1 MLKLIA
7 LQVDNFAGAIVL
19 VIAILFIFILFIT
32 LIRRYKRCPSD
43 RILVV
48 YGKVGGG
55 QSAKCIHGGAAF
67 IFPVIQDYQFM
78 DLTPIS
84 IEVNLVNALSKQNI
98 RVNVPSRFT
107 IGVSTEPGIMQNA
120 AERLL
125 GLGLQEIQELAKEII
140 FGQLRLVVAS
150 MDIEEINSDR
160 DKFLTNISQSV
171 ESELK
176 KVGLKLINVNIT
188 DIVDES
194 GYIEALG
201 KEAAA
206 HAINAARKSVAEK
219 TRDGSI
225 GEANAVQDE
234 RTQVAELQAKAK
246 IGEANAM
253 QTERTQVAAAN
264 AQAKIGEANASQTER
279 VQTASAVALAKI
291 GEAEALKQE
300 RIKTSEA
307 NALAIDGEN
316 KAKISIAESDA
327 LRREKEAE
335 AEKRAI
341 ASEKVQ
347 AAKALEE
354 AYAAEKL
361 AEMARAERVRSTQ
374 LADIVVP
381 AEIDKK
387 KVEID
392 AEAEAENIRRIAKG
406 QADAIL
412 LKAQAEAQGLYEVL
426 TKQAL
431 GLDQIVKAA
440 GNDSKNAVLL
450 LIADKLPELVKT
462 QAEAIKNIKIDKI
475 TVWEGGTSTDGKTS
489 TSNFISGMYKSVP
502 PLQEMFNM
510 AGMQLPDYLKGKTL
524 EEIAEDTK
532 KEQKPIQD
540 KPKQKAIQEEPKKKP
555 IQEDPKQKS
564 DDDDA
569 TKE

>member
-1 MLKLIA
+1 MLNLMM
-7 LQVDNFAGAIVL
+7 LQSSPFAGL
-19 VIAILFIFILFIT
+19 VGIGIAILFIFML
-32 LIRRYKRCPSD
+32 LVAMVKRYKRCPSD

-55 QSAKCIHGGAAF
+55 ESAKCIHGGAAF
-67 IFPVIQDYQFM
+67 ILPVIQDYEFL

-125 GLGLQEIQELAKEII
+125 GLDQDNIQDLAQEII

-150 MDIEEINSDR
+150 MDIEEINNDR

-171 ESELK
+171 ETELK

-234 RTQVAELQAKAK
+234 RS
-246 IGEANAM
+246 
-253 QTERTQVAAAN
+253 QVAAAN
-264 AQAKIGEANASQTER
+264 AQAVEGENTAKI
-279 VQTASAVALAKI
+279 AVA
-291 GEAEALKQE
+291 
-300 RIKTSEA
+300 
-307 NALAIDGEN
+307 N
-316 KAKISIAESDA
+316 SDS
-327 LRREKEAE
+327 LRRQREAE
-335 AEKRAI
+335 AERTAI

-347 AAKALEE
+347 TANALKES
-354 AYAAEKL
+354 YAAEQE
-361 AEMARAERVRSTQ
+361 AEVARAERERSSQ
-374 LADIVVP
+374 LADIIVP
-381 AEIDKK
+381 AEIDKR

-392 AEAEAENIRRIAKG
+392 AEAKAENIRRIAKG
-406 QADAIL
+406 EADAIL
-412 LKAQAEAQGLYEVL
+412 FKAQAEAQGLYEVL
-426 TKQAL
+426 TKQAA
-431 GLDQIVKAA
+431 GLDEIVKAA
-440 GNDSKNAVLL
+440 GNDSQNAALL

-462 QAEAIKNIKIDKI
+462 QAEAIKNIKIDKV
-475 TVWEGGTSTDGKTS
+475 TVWENGGGKDGKTS
-489 TSNFISGMYKSVP
+489 TSNFISGMYKAVP

-510 AGMQLPDYLKGKTL
+510 AGMELPSYLKGKD
-524 EEIAEDTK
+524 IS
-532 KEQKPIQD
+532 KEATID
-540 KPKQKAIQEEPKKKP
+540 VE
-555 IQEDPKQKS
+555 
-564 DDDDA
+564 A
-569 TKE
+569 TKDNLMS

>member
-1 MLKLIA
+1 MALIFIA
-7 LQVDNFAGAIVL
+7 LFVVLILIVL
-19 VIAILFIFILFIT
+19 IK
-32 LIRRYKRCPSD
+32 RYKRCPSD

-67 IFPVIQDYQFM
+67 IMPVIQDYEFL

-107 IGVSTEPGIMQNA
+107 IGISTEPGVMQNA

-125 GLGLQEIQELAKEII
+125 GLGQNEIQDLAQEII

-150 MDIEEINSDR
+150 MDIEEINNDR

-171 ESELK
+171 ETELK

-234 RTQVAELQAKAK
+234 RTQVA
-246 IGEANAM
+246 
-253 QTERTQVAAAN
+253 AAN
-264 AQAKIGEANASQTER
+264 AQAVEGENTAKI
-279 VQTASAVALAKI
+279 AVA
-291 GEAEALKQE
+291 
-300 RIKTSEA
+300 
-307 NALAIDGEN
+307 N
-316 KAKISIAESDA
+316 SDS
-327 LRREKEAE
+327 LRRQREAE
-335 AEKRAI
+335 AERVAI

-347 AAKALEE
+347 AAKALQES
-354 AYAAEKL
+354 YAAEQE
-361 AEMARAERVRSTQ
+361 AETARAERERSSQ
-374 LADIVVP
+374 MADVIVP
-381 AEIDKK
+381 AEIDKR

-392 AEAEAENIRRIAKG
+392 AEAEAERIRRRAKG
-406 QADAIL
+406 EADAIL
-412 LKAQAEAQGLYEVL
+412 FKAQAEAKGLYEVL
-426 TKQAL
+426 TKQAA
-431 GLDQIVKAA
+431 GLDEIVKAA
-440 GNDSKNAVLL
+440 GNNSKDAVLL

-462 QAEAIKNIKIDKI
+462 QAEAIKNIKIDKV
-475 TVWEGGTSTDGKTS
+475 TVWENGGGKDGQTS
-489 TSNFISGMYKSVP
+489 TSNFISGMYKAVP

-510 AGMQLPDYLKGKTL
+510 AGMDLPEYLKGKDKK
-524 EEIAEDTK
+524 EIEAEDAK
-532 KEQKPIQD
+532 ID
-540 KPKQKAIQEEPKKKP
+540 KS
-555 IQEDPKQKS
+555 ED
-564 DDDDA
+564 
-569 TKE
+569 

>member
-1 MLKLIA
+1 MRFLLTQETFNLGLPIA
-7 LQVDNFAGAIVL
+7 VIV
-19 VIAILFIFILFIT
+19 AILFIFVFLIT

-67 IFPVIQDYQFM
+67 IFPVIQDYSFLT
-78 DLTPIS
+78 LTPMS

-107 IGVSTEPGIMQNA
+107 IGISTEPGVMQNA

-125 GLGLQEIQELAKEII
+125 GLAMGDIQELAKEII

-150 MDIEEINSDR
+150 MDIEEINNDR

-219 TRDGSI
+219 VRDGSI
-225 GEANAVQDE
+225 GEANAVQDQ
-234 RTQVAELQAKAK
+234 RS
-246 IGEANAM
+246 
-253 QTERTQVAAAN
+253 QVAAAN
-264 AQAKIGEANASQTER
+264 AKAVEGENTAKI
-279 VQTASAVALAKI
+279 AVANSDSLRRQR
-291 GEAEALKQE
+291 EAEAD
-300 RIKTSEA
+300 RVAT
-307 NALAIDGEN
+307 
-316 KAKISIAESDA
+316 
-327 LRREKEAE
+327 
-335 AEKRAI
+335 

-347 AAKALEE
+347 TAKGLEE
-354 AYAAEKL
+354 SYAAEKN
-361 AEMARAERVRSTQ
+361 AEMARAERERSSQ
-374 LADIVVP
+374 MADIIIP
-381 AEIDKK
+381 AEIDKQ

-392 AEAEAENIRRIAKG
+392 AEADAERIRRRAKG
-406 QADAIL
+406 EADAIL
-412 LKAQAEAQGLYEVL
+412 FKAQAEAQGLYEVL
-426 TKQAL
+426 TKQAA

-440 GNDSKNAVLL
+440 GNNSKDAVLL
-450 LIADKLPELVKT
+450 LIADKLPELVKM

-475 TVWEGGTSTDGKTS
+475 TVWENGGNADGKSS
-489 TSNFISGMYKSVP
+489 TANFLSGMYKSVP
-502 PLQEMFNM
+502 PLQDMFNM
-510 AGMQLPDYLKGKTL
+510 AGMDLPEYLKGKDVVSDKPDMPVKKT
-524 EEIAEDTK
+524 ATK
-532 KEQKPIQD
+532 KDEN
-540 KPKQKAIQEEPKKKP
+540 
-555 IQEDPKQKS
+555 
-564 DDDDA
+564 
-569 TKE
+569 

>member
-1 MLKLIA
+1 MKLLIIQEGLNLGFPMA
-7 LQVDNFAGAIVL
+7 LIFGV
-19 VIAILFIFILFIT
+19 LFIFLFLIV

-67 IFPVIQDYQFM
+67 ILPVIQDYEFL

-125 GLGLQEIQELAKEII
+125 GLGQNEIQDLAQEII

-160 DKFLTNISQSV
+160 DKFLANISQSV

-234 RTQVAELQAKAK
+234 RTQVA
-246 IGEANAM
+246 
-253 QTERTQVAAAN
+253 AAN
-264 AQAKIGEANASQTER
+264 AQAVEGENTAKI
-279 VQTASAVALAKI
+279 AVA
-291 GEAEALKQE
+291 
-300 RIKTSEA
+300 
-307 NALAIDGEN
+307 N
-316 KAKISIAESDA
+316 SDS
-327 LRREKEAE
+327 LRRQREAE
-335 AEKRAI
+335 AERVAI

-347 AAKALEE
+347 SAKALEE
-354 AYAAEKL
+354 SYAAEKE
-361 AEMARAERVRSTQ
+361 AETARAERERSSQ
-374 LADIVVP
+374 MADVIVP

-392 AEAEAENIRRIAKG
+392 AEAEAEKIRRRAKG
-406 QADAIL
+406 EADAIL
-412 LKAQAEAQGLYEVL
+412 FKAQAEAEGLYEIL
-426 TKQAL
+426 TKQAA

-440 GNDSKNAVLL
+440 GNNSKDAVLL

-462 QAEAIKNIKIDKI
+462 QAEAIKNIKIDKV
-475 TVWEGGTSTDGKTS
+475 TVWENGGSGEDGKSS
-489 TSNFISGMYKSVP
+489 TANFLSGMYKSVP
-502 PLQEMFNM
+502 PLQDMFNM
-510 AGMQLPDYLKGKTL
+510 AGMQLPEYLKGKEVNENTSNNT
-524 EEIAEDTK
+524 EEEK
-532 KEQKPIQD
+532 
-540 KPKQKAIQEEPKKKP
+540 
-555 IQEDPKQKS
+555 
-564 DDDDA
+564 
-569 TKE
+569 